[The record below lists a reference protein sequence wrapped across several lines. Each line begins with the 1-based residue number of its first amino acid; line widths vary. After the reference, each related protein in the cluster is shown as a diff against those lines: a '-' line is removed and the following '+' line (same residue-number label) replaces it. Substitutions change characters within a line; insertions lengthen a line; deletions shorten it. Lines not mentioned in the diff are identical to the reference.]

1 MEKKTDNIIFYG
13 NLDGENIQGYDYS
26 VYGKNG
32 ICATIT
38 ANSGGGHT
46 PYILEEEDE
55 VVETGK
61 E

>member
-1 MEKKTDNIIFYG
+1 MKKKTDNIIFYG

-32 ICATIT
+32 IYATIT

-46 PYILEEEDE
+46 PYILEEEDDD
-55 VVETGK
+55 
-61 E
+61 